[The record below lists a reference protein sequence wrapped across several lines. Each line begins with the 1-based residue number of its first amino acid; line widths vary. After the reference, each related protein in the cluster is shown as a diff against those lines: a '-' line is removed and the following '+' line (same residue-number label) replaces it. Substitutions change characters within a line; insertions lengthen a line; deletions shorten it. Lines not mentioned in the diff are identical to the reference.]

1 MDLDD
6 AHRQLG
12 GAYEFMGVSVRA
24 EERDDRLEEMK
35 KIAAA
40 LEKGLADTRT
50 LPPEEI
56 IAALP
61 SALLAGGNQDQLE
74 QIIARYRKSLYPEK
88 VTIDRDAARSEERR
102 VGKECVSTCR
112 SRWSPDPYKK
122 KQIRNRNIT

>member
-12 GAYEFMGVSVRA
+12 GADEFMGVSVRA

-56 IAALP
+56 ITALP
-61 SALLAGGNQDQLE
+61 SALLAGRNQDQPK
-74 QIIARYRKSLYPEK
+74 QIIARYRESLHPGK
-88 VTIDRDAARSEERR
+88 VTIDREQAYRGVPANRPDTRR
-102 VGKECVSTCR
+102 CR
-112 SRWSPDPYKK
+112 QGGESK
-122 KQIRNRNIT
+122 